1 MLSVR
6 ILPFDNPADAPSLW
20 FDVSTPEGFAA
31 LQAFLDPITG
41 DGGTNY
47 EDAIFDAQQSWTL
60 PPNPADVTN
69 VYFISDGDPQNR
81 SNNGVNDGNAGGS
94 GSSAGLT
101 SQEKAAWEAFLGAN
115 DIDNAYAVAIG
126 TGINDIDLQEV
137 AFPNTPNET
146 NNVIVLELAGDLS
159 ATLVETTQTSATI
172 PATLSTTPSTT
183 IFSARTDRVS

>member
-1 MLSVR
+1 MR
-6 ILPFDNPADAPSLW
+6 ILPFDNPADAPSVW
-20 FDVSTPEGFAA
+20 FDVSTPAGFAA

-47 EDAIFDAQQSWTL
+47 EDAIFDAEQTL
-60 PPNPADVTN
+60 DACRRTTRTSQTSISFPTANPE
-69 VYFISDGDPQNR
+69 NR

-126 TGINDIDLQEV
+126 
-137 AFPNTPNET
+137 
-146 NNVIVLELAGDLS
+146 AGD
-159 ATLVETTQTSATI
+159 QRHR
-172 PATLSTTPSTT
+172 PAGSGVSEYAERDEQRHRP
-183 IFSARTDRVS
+183 RVRLAI